1 MENISL
7 KDYFINLLCNII
19 IILLLLAFIII
30 SIPTFI
36 LIAICHIMALIG
48 KFLNNRYIDLA
59 DAISTFINLLKGDC
73 VDE

>member
-19 IILLLLAFIII
+19 IILLLAFIII

-36 LIAICHIMALIG
+36 LIVICHIMALIG

-59 DAISTFINLLKGDC
+59 DAISTFINLLKGDY